1 MNKLIQKLYDRACD
15 VEKNTLYYITG
26 LVHPD
31 AMQIS
36 RQDESRTFNP
46 EKFAELIVR
55 ECLDQITSGPDP
67 AYYSTEA
74 VVRIR
79 KHFGIP

>member
-1 MNKLIQKLYDRACD
+1 MNERIKELWTQA
-15 VEKNTLYYITG
+15 E
-26 LVHPD
+26 
-31 AMQIS
+31 Q
-36 RQDESRTFNP
+36 RQVDDNGGVWVKTIFETRD
-46 EKFAELIVR
+46 KFAELIVR

>member
-1 MNKLIQKLYDRACD
+1 MNERIQELWTQAENRQVDEEGR
-15 VEKNTLYYITG
+15 VW
-26 LVHPD
+26 
-31 AMQIS
+31 IS
-36 RQDESRTFNP
+36 PVFTTKD
-46 EKFAELIVR
+46 KFAELIVR

>member
-1 MNKLIQKLYDRACD
+1 MNERIQELWTQA
-15 VEKNTLYYITG
+15 EN
-26 LVHPD
+26 
-31 AMQIS
+31 
-36 RQDESRTFNP
+36 RQVDEEGRVWVSPVLTTK

-67 AYYSTEA
+67 AYYATEA

-79 KHFGIP
+79 KHFGIS